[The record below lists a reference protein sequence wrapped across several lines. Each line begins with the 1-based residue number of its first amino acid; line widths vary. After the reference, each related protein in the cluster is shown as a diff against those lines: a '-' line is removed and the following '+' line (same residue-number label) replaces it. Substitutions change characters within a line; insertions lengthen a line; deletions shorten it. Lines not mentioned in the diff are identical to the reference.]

1 MGVSAR
7 LAANGVFR
15 PFGPLYIPFGEQG
28 HSCIKGCLVRVAA
41 QVSPL
46 RIVSQLEI
54 KGNSAIYLHSILN
67 IFSHNCFLSSIVTT
81 NGFFFFF
88 LWVGRRIRGDVFK
101 NTDSST
107 TSRTRLYRRRKGRV
121 NSSASCLSAKIQSL
135 LVLLLWLTETT
146 GAEV

>member
-54 KGNSAIYLHSILN
+54 KGNSTIYLHSILN

-88 LWVGRRIRGDVFK
+88 CGWAGALGV
-101 NTDSST
+101 TSSKT
-107 TSRTRLYRRRKGRV
+107 PTAALRLVRDFIDDAR
-121 NSSASCLSAKIQSL
+121 AK
-135 LVLLLWLTETT
+135 
-146 GAEV
+146 